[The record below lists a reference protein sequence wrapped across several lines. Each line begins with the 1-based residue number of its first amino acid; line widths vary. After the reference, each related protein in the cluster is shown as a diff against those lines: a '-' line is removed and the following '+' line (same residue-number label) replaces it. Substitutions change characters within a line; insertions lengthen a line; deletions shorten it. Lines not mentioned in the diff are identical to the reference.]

1 MLAILFRN
9 FTFIAPKHFY
19 IILLSNISILSV
31 PEEDSPET
39 RRAH

>member
-19 IILLSNISILSV
+19 ILLSNISILSV